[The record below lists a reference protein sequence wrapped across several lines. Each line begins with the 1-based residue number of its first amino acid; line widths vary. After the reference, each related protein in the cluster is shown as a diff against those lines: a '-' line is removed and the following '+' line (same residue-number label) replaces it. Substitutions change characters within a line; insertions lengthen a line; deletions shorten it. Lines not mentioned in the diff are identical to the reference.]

1 MSERKPSRDGADVP
15 AAVAGIAM
23 VALDAR
29 GVLTAWTAGAGRL
42 LGYRPDEVVGRAAAD
57 LLAVDLPALAL
68 PGIERREEC
77 NGRVMLRRRDGRAV
91 EVDVHAAPTHGTR
104 GNSGWVVVA
113 LEPGEPG
120 SRHDTA
126 AALKNWAL
134 DQMPIVL
141 GIYDREKR
149 MVGGNEEAQRV
160 IAAREEA
167 VLGLRPGEIF
177 PSLIADQVEQLMT
190 QVIRTGERS
199 TLEMVTPLPGESHA
213 HAWSVFLYPVKDP
226 VGTVRGVSTAALDTT
241 TQYRARQRL
250 AVVNAAS
257 VRIGTTL
264 DTVRT
269 AQELADVA
277 TEQFADFV
285 SVDLLDSAV
294 GDNEADPRR
303 ATAGVLL
310 RRAAQ
315 QSVLDGCPESAVEPG
330 KTERYG
336 EDSPMARALVTGRPS
351 RYAIDNP
358 DIQAWLEHDTARAR
372 SAPAY
377 GIHSLI
383 VVPLLARGTTLGLA
397 VFLRHRTPDLF
408 DTDDLLLAEEITARA
423 ALCIDNARRYTH
435 ERNTV
440 LALQRSML
448 PQRTSPHVAVA
459 VASRHPS
466 VASRHPSAG
475 SGSGAGVGG
484 DWFDVVPLSGGRVAL
499 VVGNVVGHGIQAL
512 ATMGRLR
519 LAVRTLADMDMP
531 PDELLTHLDDLVL
544 RLADRADREEGP
556 GAEEMQTAAAGEI
569 GATCLYAV
577 YDPLFRR
584 CTLARAGHPV
594 SAVVAPD
601 GTVDFPELPAG
612 PPLGLGGLPFE
623 SVELELPDGSLIAL
637 FTNGLIE
644 SGESGADAGFDRLSR
659 ALTASG
665 GTSSLEQICDNVLD
679 ALLPGGVPSDDVA
692 VLLARTQGMDASQ
705 VAIWD
710 LPADPA
716 VVAQARQM
724 ATDQLAAWGL
734 EEASF
739 VTELVVSELVTNAI
753 RHAVAPIQL
762 RLIHERSLICEVSDA
777 SSTAPHLRR
786 ARVFDEGGRGLLLVA
801 QLTQRWGT
809 RHTPHGK
816 IIWAEQPF
824 PTGH

>member
-1 MSERKPSRDGADVP
+1 MA
-15 AAVAGIAM
+15 
-23 VALDAR
+23 ALDAR

-57 LLAVDLPALAL
+57 LLAVDLPASAL

-77 NGRVMLRRRDGRAV
+77 NGRVVLRHRDGRAV
-91 EVDVHAAPTHGTR
+91 EVDVHAAPTHGAR
-104 GNSGWVVVA
+104 GNTSWVVVA
-113 LEPGEPG
+113 LEQGEPG
-120 SRHDTA
+120 PRHDTA
-126 AALKNWAL
+126 AELKNWAL

-160 IAAREEA
+160 VAAREEA

-177 PSLIADQVEQLMT
+177 PSLISDQVEQLMA

-199 TLEMVTPLPGESHA
+199 TLEMVTPLPGESRA
-213 HAWSVFLYPVKDP
+213 HAWLVFLYPLKDP
-226 VGTVRGVSTAALDTT
+226 AGTVRGVSTAAFDTT
-241 TQYRARQRL
+241 TQYQARQRL

-264 DTVRT
+264 DTART

-294 GDNEADPRR
+294 HDESDPCR
-303 ATAGVLL
+303 AAGGVLL
-310 RRAAQ
+310 CRTAQ
-315 QSVLDGCPESAVEPG
+315 QSVLDGCPESTVEPG
-330 KTERYG
+330 KTDRYG
-336 EDSPMARALVTGRPS
+336 ENSPMARALATGRPS
-351 RYAIDNP
+351 RHTIDNP
-358 DIQAWLEHDTARAR
+358 GIQAWLEHDTARAH
-372 SAPAY
+372 SARAY

-397 VFLRHRTPDLF
+397 VFLRHRTPDPF

-448 PQRTSPHVAVA
+448 PRRTSPHVAVA
-459 VASRHPS
+459 VASRHP
-466 VASRHPSAG
+466 PAG
-475 SGSGAGVGG
+475 FGAGVGG

-499 VVGNVVGHGIQAL
+499 VVGDVVGHGIQAL

-544 RLADRADREEGP
+544 RLADQTDQTDRKDGP
-556 GAEEMQTAAAGEI
+556 GAAGMEAAAAGEI

-577 YDPLFRR
+577 YDPVSRR

-594 SAVVAPD
+594 SALVAPD

-623 SVELELPDGSLIAL
+623 SVELGLPDGSMIAL

-644 SGESGADAGFDRLSR
+644 SDAAAGADADVGFACLGRVLAGGSG
-659 ALTASG
+659 AS
-665 GTSSLEQICDNVLD
+665 SSLEQICDNVLD
-679 ALLPGGVPSDDVA
+679 ALLPGDAPSDGVA
-692 VLLARTQGMDASQ
+692 VLLARTRGMDASQ

-716 VVAQARQM
+716 VVARARQM
-724 ATDQLAAWGL
+724 AADQLAAWGL

-753 RHAVAPIQL
+753 RHALAPIQL
-762 RLIHERSLICEVSDA
+762 RLIHETSLICEVSDA

-816 IIWAEQPF
+816 IIWAEQPL

>member
-1 MSERKPSRDGADVP
+1 M
-15 AAVAGIAM
+15 
-23 VALDAR
+23 
-29 GVLTAWTAGAGRL
+29 
-42 LGYRPDEVVGRAAAD
+42 
-57 LLAVDLPALAL
+57 
-68 PGIERREEC
+68 
-77 NGRVMLRRRDGRAV
+77 
-91 EVDVHAAPTHGTR
+91 
-104 GNSGWVVVA
+104 
-113 LEPGEPG
+113 
-120 SRHDTA
+120 
-126 AALKNWAL
+126 
-134 DQMPIVL
+134 
-141 GIYDREKR
+141 
-149 MVGGNEEAQRV
+149 
-160 IAAREEA
+160 
-167 VLGLRPGEIF
+167 
-177 PSLIADQVEQLMT
+177 
-190 QVIRTGERS
+190 
-199 TLEMVTPLPGESHA
+199 
-213 HAWSVFLYPVKDP
+213 
-226 VGTVRGVSTAALDTT
+226 
-241 TQYRARQRL
+241 
-250 AVVNAAS
+250 
-257 VRIGTTL
+257 
-264 DTVRT
+264 
-269 AQELADVA
+269 
-277 TEQFADFV
+277 
-285 SVDLLDSAV
+285 
-294 GDNEADPRR
+294 
-303 ATAGVLL
+303 
-310 RRAAQ
+310 
-315 QSVLDGCPESAVEPG
+315 
-330 KTERYG
+330 
-336 EDSPMARALVTGRPS
+336 
-351 RYAIDNP
+351 
-358 DIQAWLEHDTARAR
+358 
-372 SAPAY
+372 
-377 GIHSLI
+377 
-383 VVPLLARGTTLGLA
+383 VPLLARGTTLGLA

-448 PQRTSPHVAVA
+448 PQRTSPYVAVA
-459 VASRHPS
+459 

-499 VVGNVVGHGIQAL
+499 VVGDVVGHGIQAL

-659 ALTASG
+659 ALTASDS
-665 GTSSLEQICDNVLD
+665 TSSLEQICDNVLD

-762 RLIHERSLICEVSDA
+762 RLIHESSLICEVSDA

>member
-1 MSERKPSRDGADVP
+1 MSEREPSRDGADVP

-23 VALDAR
+23 AALDAR

-42 LGYRPDEVVGRAAAD
+42 LGYRPYEVLGRAAAD
-57 LLAVDLPALAL
+57 LLAVDFPASAL
-68 PGIERREEC
+68 PGIGRGEEC
-77 NGRVMLRRRDGRAV
+77 NGRVVLRHRDGRAV
-91 EVDVHAAPTHGTR
+91 EVDIHAASTHGVR
-104 GNSGWVVVA
+104 GNTGWVVVA

-149 MVGGNEEAQRV
+149 LVGGNEEAQRV

-167 VLGLRPGEIF
+167 VLGLRPGEIY
-177 PSLIADQVEQLMT
+177 PSLTADQVEQLMA
-190 QVIRTGERS
+190 QVIRTGERL
-199 TLEMVTPLPGESHA
+199 TLETVTPLPGESRA
-213 HAWSVFLYPVKDP
+213 HAWSIFLYPLKDP
-226 VGTVRGVSTAALDTT
+226 GGMVRGVSTAALDTT

-250 AVVNAAS
+250 AIVNAAS

-264 DTVRT
+264 DTART

-277 TEQFADFV
+277 AEQFADFV

-294 GDNEADPRR
+294 GDNEADLRR
-303 ATAGVLL
+303 AAAGGVLL
-310 RRAAQ
+310 CRAAQ
-315 QSVLDGCPESAVEPG
+315 QSVLDGCPESTVEPG
-330 KTERYG
+330 KTDRCC

-351 RYAIDNP
+351 RHAIDTP

-372 SAPAY
+372 SVRVH
-377 GIHSLI
+377 GIHSLV

-397 VFLRHRTPDLF
+397 VFLRHRTPDPF

-435 ERNTV
+435 EHNTV

-459 VASRHPS
+459 VASRHPP
-466 VASRHPSAG
+466 A
-475 SGSGAGVGG
+475 GSGAGVGG
-484 DWFDVVPLSGGRVAL
+484 DWFDVVPLSGARVAL
-499 VVGNVVGHGIQAL
+499 VVGDVVGHGIQAL

-544 RLADRADREEGP
+544 RLADREEDP
-556 GAEEMQTAAAGEI
+556 GAEEMEGAAGEI
-569 GATCLYAV
+569 GASCLYAV
-577 YDPLFRR
+577 YDPISRR

-594 SAVVAPD
+594 SSVVAPD

-637 FTNGLIE
+637 FTNGPIE
-644 SGESGADAGFDRLSR
+644 SGDHGTGAGADADTDVGFARLSR
-659 ALTASG
+659 VLTSSSS
-665 GTSSLEQICDNVLD
+665 TSSLEQICDNVLE
-679 ALLPGGVPSDDVA
+679 ALLPGGVPTDDVA

-705 VAIWD
+705 VAVWD

-762 RLIHERSLICEVSDA
+762 RLIHESSLICEVSDA

-816 IIWAEQPF
+816 IIWAEQPL
-824 PTGH
+824 PTSC